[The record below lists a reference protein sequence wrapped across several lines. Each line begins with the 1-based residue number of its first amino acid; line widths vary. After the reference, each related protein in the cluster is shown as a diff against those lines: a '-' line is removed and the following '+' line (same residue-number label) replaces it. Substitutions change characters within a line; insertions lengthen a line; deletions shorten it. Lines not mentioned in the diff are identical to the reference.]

1 MVALHHRGI
10 AAVVI
15 RLHVSNCRLHEH
27 QAARRRLWYAL
38 HADGPTPIPHPNRA
52 TPAPTGT
59 THPRALALARLSAS
73 SLRYTSA
80 PDTNAGRRRVL
91 SEPRRPTEPAP
102 HRFSGPEPRRASRG
116 KPSQDNR
123 GTGIQINRVDPSDPN
138 HCGRRRRGH
147 IESDRDPLVRIRTHS
162 PDQAWA
168 AHENWPREKLAPD
181 LCVRSQLAQCVHIRL
196 ARDSAPAT
204 PAQ

>member
-15 RLHVSNCRLHEH
+15 GLHVSNCRLHEH

-52 TPAPTGT
+52 TPAPAGT
-59 THPRALALARLSAS
+59 THPRALALAWLSAS

-102 HRFSGPEPRRASRG
+102 HRSSGPEPRRSSRG

-123 GTGIQINRVDPSDPN
+123 GTGDPDQPRRSVRSEPVRQTTTRPHRVRQGSAREDPN
-138 HCGRRRRGH
+138 SLTRSGMGSTR
-147 IESDRDPLVRIRTHS
+147 
-162 PDQAWA
+162 
-168 AHENWPREKLAPD
+168 KLATGKAG
-181 LCVRSQLAQCVHIRL
+181 S
-196 ARDSAPAT
+196 
-204 PAQ
+204 